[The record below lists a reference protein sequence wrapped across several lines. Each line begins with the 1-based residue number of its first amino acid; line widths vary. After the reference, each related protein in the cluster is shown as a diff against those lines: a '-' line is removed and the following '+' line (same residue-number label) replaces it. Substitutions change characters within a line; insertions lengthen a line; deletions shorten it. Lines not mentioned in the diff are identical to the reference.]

1 MDSPTGDVST
11 REICERAGIQAPT
24 LYRQFGDKESL
35 LAQVVDRAFE
45 VYLASKRDRVADQD
59 PRQTLRDGW
68 DSHAAWAQANPAFY
82 WIMFSPRAGQ
92 SEAAAEAMVI
102 LRRDLEVLAAQGGL
116 QVAPDVAAQM
126 IMSANVGVSL
136 MLISRPAL
144 YPDPQLSTRVRDSIH
159 AAVFTPGPTAPS
171 PSGTTT
177 SARQGLGTATS
188 TLIALLAQDTDTKPD
203 PASGVPPL
211 TPAERTVLAEW
222 LGRLA

>member
-45 VYLASKRDRVADQD
+45 VYLASKRDRVTDAD

-82 WIMFSPRAGQ
+82 WIMFSPRAGH
-92 SEAAAEAMVI
+92 SEAAAEAMVL

-116 QVAPDVAAQM
+116 RVAPDAAAQM
-126 IMSANVGVSL
+126 IMAANVGVSL

-144 YPDPQLSTRVRDSIH
+144 YPDPQLSSRVRDSIH
-159 AAVFTPGPTAPS
+159 ATVFAPLVASPGDADES
-171 PSGTTT
+171 AGTVE
-177 SARQGLGTATS
+177 SGLGTAS
-188 TLIALLAQDTDTKPD
+188 ATLIALLAQD
-203 PASGVPPL
+203 ASAGATSL
-211 TPAERTVLAEW
+211 STAERAMLLEW